1 MAMDGRIVG
10 ATEDLTR
17 RLFHLNPAY
26 EVEKCSANAK
36 TVTIEVSNGLIPV
49 TCKFP
54 RSFIDSI
61 LEGAE
66 ISEETLAKFSAGGTE
81 AEESIEEEQ
90 EDQEQEEEEVEYEED
105 NKEGTP
111 EEIKAKKSKV
121 IRRKKK

>member
-36 TVTIEVSNGLIPV
+36 TVTIEMSNGLIPV

-66 ISEETLAKFSAGGTE
+66 ISEETLAKFSAGANE
-81 AEESIEEEQ
+81 PEDSEEDNEEENDIEDNESEEQ
-90 EDQEQEEEEVEYEED
+90 EEQEPEEEP
-105 NKEGTP
+105 KT
-111 EEIKAKKSKV
+111 KKKPRTV
-121 IRRKKK
+121 MRRKK